1 MALYRHLHIRKPP
14 KAALGLQLAAEVQLL
29 LNEVPQRSVVQP
41 TGPVIRTDM
50 LADGLQLV
58 CRIGLGIAQEHGTSG
73 RAGYFFLNMATSL
86 GNK

>member
-1 MALYRHLHIRKPP
+1 MALYRNLHIRKPP
-14 KAALGLQLAAEVQLL
+14 EAALGPQLAAEVQL

-41 TGPVIRTDM
+41 TGPVILADM